1 MNDHSKPGFEEV
13 DLQGNLNI
21 LADAQQCGVKK
32 FVYVSA
38 FHAEKF
44 PHIVYFHVHHQF
56 SETLKNSGMDYS
68 IIKPPALFSAFL
80 DLLPMAEKGMLVNM
94 GKGDKKTNPIYEGD
108 LAKIIVAS
116 IDHANGEVEAGGIK
130 VYTRRELNEVIQ
142 RQVNSRKKLRTV
154 PLAVVMAA
162 KPLVRLFSKNMYDK
176 LAFILEVFR
185 EDTIAPRLGETSF
198 EAYIEQH
205 AGHGSNEIAG

>member
-1 MNDHSKPGFEEV
+1 MSEKGASFSPSIKVWEV
-13 DLQGNLNI
+13 D
-21 LADAQQCGVKK
+21 
-32 FVYVSA
+32 
-38 FHAEKF
+38 
-44 PHIVYFHVHHQF
+44 
-56 SETLKNSGMDYS
+56 KN
-68 IIKPPALFSAFL
+68 
-80 DLLPMAEKGMLVNM
+80 
-94 GKGDKKTNPIYEGD
+94 
-108 LAKIIVAS
+108 AKIIVAS
-116 IDHANGEVEAGGIK
+116 IDRANGEVEAGGKK
-130 VYTRRELNEVIQ
+130 VYTRSELNDVIQ

-185 EDTIAPRLGETSF
+185 EDTIAPQLGETSF